1 MRVGARLAAHGD
13 AGTVRYVGALPP
25 LEGTWLGVVWDRA
38 GRGRHDGVGPDGT
51 RYFAWCVA
59 IARG

>member
-1 MRVGARLAAHGD
+1 M
-13 AGTVRYVGALPP
+13 RYVGALPP